1 MGEPQTPAPVIVP
14 HGDGVRSI
22 RRFIERH
29 APAKFEFPR
38 RYHRAS
44 RVSQV
49 KWQLI
54 QRGHDV
60 LDHLTVEEL
69 DDPGRKHLPGED
81 PYTLVVVPPSS
92 QST

>member
-1 MGEPQTPAPVIVP
+1 MVEQQTPAPVIVP
-14 HGDGVRSI
+14 HGGGVRSI
-22 RRFIERH
+22 RRFIERN
-29 APAKFEFPR
+29 APARFEFPR
-38 RYHRAS
+38 KYHRAS

-54 QRGHDV
+54 GRGYDV
-60 LDHLTVEEL
+60 LDYTTVEEL

-92 QST
+92 QPT